1 VSAGQATGRPR
12 SGFRPDIQGLRAI
25 AVLLVVAYHS
35 RLPVPGGFVGVDI
48 FFVISGFVITAM
60 LLREWQAH
68 SRIGLARFWWRRF
81 FRLTPALALVIA
93 ATFVLSAMILFPLE
107 QRVAYETGVGA
118 LLLVANI
125 VIARNTGGYFD
136 APAEGNPLL
145 NTWSLSVEE
154 QFYLLFPF
162 VLVLA
167 LLATR
172 SRIKFSWL
180 PIALVSGI
188 GLFSFAV
195 TLWSLSPSAQGY
207 T

>member
-1 VSAGQATGRPR
+1 
-12 SGFRPDIQGLRAI
+12 
-25 AVLLVVAYHS
+25 
-35 RLPVPGGFVGVDI
+35 VPGGFVGVDI